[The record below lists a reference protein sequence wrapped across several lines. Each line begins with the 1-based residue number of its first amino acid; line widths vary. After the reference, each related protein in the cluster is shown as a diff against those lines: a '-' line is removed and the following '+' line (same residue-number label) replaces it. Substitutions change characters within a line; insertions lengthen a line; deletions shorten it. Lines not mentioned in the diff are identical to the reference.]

1 MKSRSNLLFGLAAAS
16 VFAIPAFAQEA
27 APAAEAPATAPAA
40 AEAPAQA
47 APAPA
52 QAAPAEQP
60 APAQEAKAVE
70 ESKSAQA
77 APAEQAK
84 AEEPAPAEEKAPAE
98 NTNPGEVADA
108 AGNAL
113 GMLKASMN
121 EGTSEAQMEVKY
133 NGEVE
138 FDAYTGNVWAEDD
151 LNHSYASTFDLNFE
165 VKFNEKWSAFVG
177 LEADGETTD
186 PAAIYNGAYIQY
198 QPADFFAVKLGD
210 LTFSEGAFVAYYD
223 YDDPADNAA
232 GMKEHDIRGLEIDL
246 AGFILGVGFGR
257 GDNDWAD
264 EEGAKVYDVHAAYE
278 FDYAGQH
285 LRPYVDYKSFQTT
298 QHNELHAGVEAGLS
312 LGGFG
317 FRAVYGFHADYL
329 GDDGDVVEGQD
340 WTSTAHAFLVEPTFE
355 VGMFDIKTTAFYAI
369 VDRGDAAEDAS
380 DLDNGEIPEYF
391 FVYAEPAFKLA
402 EFIKF
407 GIPVEYHTHTLDDDD
422 ETAATF
428 DVGGRIYITPV
439 ENLEITAFGMVDVA
453 VQDNEDDNALR
464 FGLETVY
471 SF

>member
-16 VFAIPAFAQEA
+16 VFAIPAFAQDA
-27 APAAEAPATAPAA
+27 APAAEAPAAAPV

-52 QAAPAEQP
+52 ETQVAP
-60 APAQEAKAVE
+60 APAQEAPA
-70 ESKSAQA
+70 A
-77 APAEQAK
+77 APAQETPVA
-84 AEEPAPAEEKAPAE
+84 AAPAEEKSAESAPAE

-177 LEADGETTD
+177 LEADDETTD
-186 PAAIYNGAYIQY
+186 PAAIYNGAYVQY

-422 ETAATF
+422 DTAATF

>member
-1 MKSRSNLLFGLAAAS
+1 MKNRLTSNLLFGLAAAS
-16 VFAIPAFAQEA
+16 FFAVSAFAQDA
-27 APAAEAPATAPAA
+27 APAAEAPAAAPAA
-40 AEAPAQA
+40 EATA
-47 APAPA
+47 
-52 QAAPAEQP
+52 AAPAEQVAP
-60 APAQEAKAVE
+60 APAQEAPAAAPVE
-70 ESKSAQA
+70 QA
-77 APAEQAK
+77 APVQETPVAA
-84 AEEPAPAEEKAPAE
+84 APAEEKNAESAPAE

-138 FDAYTGNVWAEDD
+138 YDAYTGNVWAEDD

-453 VQDNEDDNALR
+453 VQDNEDDDALR